1 VKNLTDITWRFRRR
15 LLVVLF
21 AFLSC
26 LPALAAVPQPSTA
39 KSEDQSN
46 FLRLKER
53 FETLAQR
60 YSDPIILTCLA
71 VETTA
76 QAWTLAAARLNEDP
90 AEQAKWQARAA
101 EFENSWSASRDWDA
115 RHRRALKV
123 YYEALS
129 EVARKVA
136 GVYPNGRQNAELTV
150 VLDRNERALAAL
162 AKNPDDYLEKE
173 ILSYVLMNMA
183 DVIIRSSALELD
195 QPADLIL
202 DAVIKETRALR
213 RQRTLHYRARLAF
226 IYAAQIQGLT
236 DLLFLLGQTAGPP
249 LSRTLTE
256 IRMALDKDGADSR
269 LPTTLGLIWTA
280 QAQASLPL
288 AYWLSTKSRADKSD
302 RP

>member
-1 VKNLTDITWRFRRR
+1 VKNPTDTTWRFRRR

-26 LPALAAVPQPSTA
+26 LPALAAPPGLSAAVV
-39 KSEDQSN
+39 EDQSN
-46 FLRLKER
+46 FLRLKDR

-60 YSDPIILTCLA
+60 YSDPIILACLA

-76 QAWTLAAARLNEDP
+76 QAWTLAAARLTRDP
-90 AEQAKWQARAA
+90 ANQAKWQARAA
-101 EFENSWSASRDWDA
+101 EFEKSWSASRNWDA

-136 GVYPNGRQNAELTV
+136 GVYPGGRQNAELMV

-162 AKNPDDYLEKE
+162 AKHPDDYLEKE
-173 ILSYVLMNMA
+173 ALSYGLMNLA
-183 DVIIRSSALELD
+183 DVIVRASDLGLD

-202 DAVIKETRALR
+202 DAVTKETRALR
-213 RQRTLHYRARLAF
+213 RQKGLHYRARLAF
-226 IYAAQIQGLT
+226 IYSAQVQALT
-236 DLLFLLGQTAGPP
+236 NLLFLLGQAAGPP
-249 LSRTLTE
+249 LSRSLAE
-256 IRMALDKDGADSR
+256 IRIALDKDGADSR
-269 LPTTLGLIWTA
+269 LPTTLGLLWTA

-288 AYWLSTKSRADKSD
+288 AYWLSTRPGADKGK